1 MLLWSL
7 LSLVVLL
14 VLLFIGYFK
23 LAPRIGS
30 NPAGGR
36 LAKLRSLPNYREGK
50 LHNVVDTNMD
60 MPLGTLLGV
69 MWEFIKGA
77 PGREPKAVIPN
88 VPFDRKAWDALPDTG
103 FAFVWFGHSSLLL
116 KVEGVTFLIDPVFG
130 ERASTFSFA
139 GPKRFNYREHM
150 RVDLLPKLDVV
161 LLSHDHYDHLCH
173 ETMRELLE
181 AQKAVTVSSS
191 NRDQMSRS
199 MVRRAH
205 HDNAVTLQFITALGV
220 GAHLEHWG
228 IAASSIAEKAWW
240 ESVEVGPVKLT
251 LAPARH
257 FSGRGLTNRFSTLW
271 GSWAFECKGQRIYF
285 GADSGYSPTFKEVGE
300 RLGPFDLAFLECG
313 AYNERWSNIHMM
325 PEETAQAAVD
335 VKAKVLMPI
344 HWAKYSLGMH
354 TWKEPITRLSKKAVE
369 LNVELFTPRPGRIV
383 RWPDSA
389 ASERWWEGWS
399 E

>member
-1 MLLWSL
+1 MLVDALGTELRAPEHVLNHMAWL
-7 LSLVVLL
+7 IVLSCVALFVA
-14 VLLFIGYFK
+14 LFIGYFSF
-23 LAPRIGS
+23 APRIGS
-30 NPAGGR
+30 NSKGER
-36 LAKLRSLPNYREGK
+36 LSRIQALPNYRSGK
-50 LHNVVDTNMD
+50 LNNLVETNMD
-60 MPLGTLLGV
+60 MGFGTMLGV

-88 VPFDRKAWDALPDTG
+88 LPFDRKVWDDLPDTG
-103 FAFVWFGHSSLLL
+103 VAFVWFGHSSLLM
-116 KVEGVTFLIDPVFG
+116 KVDSITFLIDPVFG
-130 ERASTFSFA
+130 KRASTFSFA
-139 GPKRFNYREHM
+139 GPKRFDYTEHM
-150 RVDLLPKLDVV
+150 RVDLLPKVDVV

-173 ETMRELLE
+173 ETMVQLRD
-181 AQKAVTVSSS
+181 KKFIVS
-191 NRDQMSRS
+191 
-199 MVRRAH
+199 
-205 HDNAVTLQFITALGV
+205 LGV

-228 IAASSIAEKAWW
+228 IPAASITEKAWW

-313 AYNERWSNIHMM
+313 AYNERWADIHMM

-354 TWKEPITRLSKKAVE
+354 TWKEPITRLSKKAAE

-383 RWPDSA
+383 RWPYA
-389 ASERWWEGWS
+389 PASERWWEGVG
-399 E
+399 